1 MSSGAFGWTFGRE
14 TVEDMPANSTRRFGT
29 EAKRALVAVELK
41 KRAIWRV
48 FTREVV
54 SQTDTYLPVTKRR
67 PCTHPSSRE
76 PGRMPGVR
84 KKKRSPPTAA
94 LATVKRNREAAKAAE
109 REAAAAAAPDDAA
122 ADAADGEQAVEPP
135 PAPAP
140 APAPLTADEI
150 AAALD
155 AEGLVLLPSRREG
168 AKTGY
173 PNPNP

>member
-14 TVEDMPANSTRRFGT
+14 TAEDMPANSTRRFGT
-29 EAKRALVAVELK
+29 EAKRALVAV
-41 KRAIWRV
+41 RV
-48 FTREVV
+48 HPRGV